1 MKRILGTLL
10 LTGLFA
16 MLGACETTPEA
27 EPENGEGAKVEE
39 RGTGPGDTEATT
51 PEGATPYGVGPGG
64 TFQGHPLDN
73 PQGPLSTRVIYFD
86 FDSNR
91 IREQDHATIRAHAE
105 YLAANPQS
113 AVVLEGHADERGTR
127 EYNIALGDRRSKAVL
142 DLMTLLG
149 AGGNQLSTVSYGE
162 ERPASSG
169 GDEEAWELNR
179 RVELN
184 YVSR

>member
-1 MKRILGTLL
+1 MKNILGTLL
-10 LTGLFA
+10 LMGVFATLGGCGTTGESA
-16 MLGACETTPEA
+16 
-27 EPENGEGAKVEE
+27 PENGDGATVEE
-39 RGTGPGDTEATT
+39 RGTGPGGTEAAG
-51 PEGATPYGVGPGG
+51 PEGATPYGAGPGG
-64 TFQGHPLDN
+64 EFKGHPLDN

-91 IREQDHATIRAHAE
+91 IREADHATIRAHAE

-127 EYNIALGDRRSKAVL
+127 EYNIALGDRRARAVQ

-149 AGGNQLSTVSYGE
+149 AGANQLSSVSYGE
-162 ERPASSG
+162 ERPAASS